1 MLRNPY
7 PIIINFLV
15 LVFFLLAFLSAELKG
30 KLILLGIAA
39 VLFGLPAIVSL
50 GWSVAWIF
58 YAAKVIVGIGCY
70 LFIRKQG
77 LL

>member
-1 MLRNPY
+1 MLQNPY

-30 KLILLGIAA
+30 KLILLGIA
-39 VLFGLPAIVSL
+39 VLLFGLPAIVSF
-50 GWSVAWIF
+50 GSVFWIVF
-58 YAAKVIVGIGCY
+58 GAKVIFGLGCY

-77 LL
+77 FL

>member
-30 KLILLGIAA
+30 KLILLGIVAL
-39 VLFGLPAIVSL
+39 LFGLPAIVSF
-50 GWSVAWIF
+50 GNMSWIM
-58 YAAKVIVGIGCY
+58 YAAKVIFGLGCY

-77 LL
+77 FL

>member
-15 LVFFLLAFLSAELKG
+15 LVFFLLAFLSAEIKG
-30 KLILLGIAA
+30 KLILLGIA
-39 VLFGLPAIVSL
+39 VLLFGLPAIVSFGSL
-50 GWSVAWIF
+50 AWII
-58 YAAKVIVGIGCY
+58 YAAKVVFGLGCY

-77 LL
+77 FL

>member
-7 PIIINFLV
+7 PLIINLLV
-15 LVFFLLAFLSAELKG
+15 LIFFLLAFFSAENRG
-30 KLILLGIAA
+30 KLILLGIAV
-39 VLFGLPAIVSL
+39 VLFGLPYIISF
-50 GWSVAWIF
+50 GSTAWIL
-58 YAAKVIVGIGCY
+58 YGARVIFGMGCY

>member
-15 LVFFLLAFLSAELKG
+15 LVFFILAFLSAELKG
-30 KLILLGIAA
+30 KLILFGIAV
-39 VLFGLPAIVSL
+39 VLFGLPSILSF
-50 GWSVAWIF
+50 GSVAWIV
-58 YAAKVIVGIGCY
+58 YTARVIFGLACY

-77 LL
+77 YL

>member
-7 PIIINFLV
+7 PLIINFLV
-15 LVFFLLAFLSAELKG
+15 LVFFLLAFFSAEYKG
-30 KLILLGIAA
+30 KLILLGAAA
-39 VLFGLPAIVSL
+39 VLFGLPSILSFGSVVWIVYTAR
-50 GWSVAWIF
+50 VIF
-58 YAAKVIVGIGCY
+58 GLGCY

>member
-15 LVFFLLAFLSAELKG
+15 LVFFLLAFLSAEFKG
-30 KLILLGIAA
+30 KLILLGI
-39 VLFGLPAIVSL
+39 VVLLFGLPAIVSF
-50 GWSVAWIF
+50 GSVAWIM
-58 YAAKVIVGIGCY
+58 YTAKVFFGLGCY

-77 LL
+77 FL

>member
-7 PIIINFLV
+7 PMIINFLV
-15 LVFFLLAFLSAELKG
+15 LVFFLLAFLSAEYKG

-39 VLFGLPAIVSL
+39 VLFGLPYFITF
-50 GWSVAWIF
+50 GSVAWMV
-58 YAAKVIVGIGCY
+58 YAARVIFGLACY

>member
-7 PIIINFLV
+7 PLIINFLV
-15 LVFFLLAFLSAELKG
+15 LVFFLLAFLSAEPKG
-30 KLILLGIAA
+30 KLILLGIAV
-39 VLFGLPAIVSL
+39 VLFGLPSILSF
-50 GWSVAWIF
+50 GSIAWIV
-58 YAAKVIVGIGCY
+58 YAARVIFGLGCY

>member
-30 KLILLGIAA
+30 KLILLG
-39 VLFGLPAIVSL
+39 VTVLLFGLPYIVSFESL
-50 GWSVAWIF
+50 AWVV
-58 YAAKVIVGIGCY
+58 YAGKVIFGLVCY
-70 LFIRKQG
+70 LFIRRQG
-77 LL
+77 YL

>member
-7 PIIINFLV
+7 PLIINFLV
-15 LVFFLLAFLSAELKG
+15 VVFFLLAFFSAELKA

-39 VLFGLPAIVSL
+39 VLFGLPAIVSF
-50 GWSVAWIF
+50 GSAAWIV
-58 YAAKVIVGIGCY
+58 YAARVIFGVACY

>member
-15 LVFFLLAFLSAELKG
+15 LVFFLLAFLSAEFKG
-30 KLILLGIAA
+30 KLILLGIA
-39 VLFGLPAIVSL
+39 VLLFGLPAIVSF
-50 GWSVAWIF
+50 GSVAWMI
-58 YAAKVIVGIGCY
+58 YAAKVLFGLGCY

-77 LL
+77 FL

>member
-1 MLRNPY
+1 M
-7 PIIINFLV
+7 IINFLV
-15 LVFFLLAFLSAELKG
+15 LVFFLLAFLSAEYKG

-39 VLFGLPAIVSL
+39 VLFGLPYLISF
-50 GWSVAWIF
+50 GSVAWMV
-58 YAAKVIVGIGCY
+58 YAARVIFGLACY

>member
-30 KLILLGIAA
+30 KLILLGILAL
-39 VLFGLPAIVSL
+39 LFGIPAIISF
-50 GWSVAWIF
+50 GSVTWIV
-58 YAAKVIVGIGCY
+58 YAARVIFGLGCY

-77 LL
+77 FL

>member
-7 PIIINFLV
+7 PTIINFLV

-30 KLILLGIAA
+30 KLILLGVA
-39 VLFGLPAIVSL
+39 VLLFGLPYIISF
-50 GWSVAWIF
+50 GSVAWIV
-58 YAAKVIVGIGCY
+58 YAARVIFGLGCY

>member
-30 KLILLGIAA
+30 KLILLGIAIL
-39 VLFGLPAIVSL
+39 LFGLPTIISF
-50 GWSVAWIF
+50 GSVAWIV
-58 YAAKVIVGIGCY
+58 YAAKVIFGLGCY

-77 LL
+77 FL

>member
-7 PIIINFLV
+7 PLIVNFLV

-30 KLILLGIAA
+30 KSILLGIAIL
-39 VLFGLPAIVSL
+39 LFGLPYIISF
-50 GWSVAWIF
+50 GSVTWIL
-58 YAAKVIVGIGCY
+58 YAARVIFGLACY